1 MKKTTLIVVVILA
14 LLVSMLPMSTVF
26 ASKGVQYSTIT
37 VNNRTKGVVVLTA
50 IDAKGFRYFYT
61 FDAGYV
67 YKISVPQGN
76 YEFFVTSPC
85 KDYTNQYN
93 LSRNKTLNFYCPKG
107 EGFKSLSYITSLVK

>member
-1 MKKTTLIVVVILA
+1 MKKSTLIVVVIIA
-14 LLVSMLPMSTVF
+14 LLVSMLPMSTAF
-26 ASKGVQYSTIT
+26 ASKGVQYSTVTI
-37 VNNRTKGVVVLTA
+37 NNRTKGVVVLTA

-67 YKISVPQGN
+67 YKITVPQGN

-93 LSRNKTLNFYCPKG
+93 LTRNKTLNFYCAKG
-107 EGFKSLSYITSLVK
+107 GSFKSLSYITSLVK